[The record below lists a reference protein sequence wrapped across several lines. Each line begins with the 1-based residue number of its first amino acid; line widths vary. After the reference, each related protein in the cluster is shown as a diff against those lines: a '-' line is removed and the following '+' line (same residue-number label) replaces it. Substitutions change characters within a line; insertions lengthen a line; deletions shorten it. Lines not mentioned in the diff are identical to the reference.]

1 MRDFPAPAKAVL
13 EPVYMIVNQRS
24 AEGKITF
31 ETRKNTSNV
40 FLLISNVVSELSG
53 RFFMVCIREVSQN
66 GEIHPYALPVY
77 SLKSEADDV
86 KAVFA
91 PL

>member
-1 MRDFPAPAKAVL
+1 
-13 EPVYMIVNQRS
+13 MIRNQRS

-66 GEIHPYALPVY
+66 GEIHLYAPPIY
-77 SLKSEADDV
+77 IRETSADDME
-86 KAVFA
+86 AVFA
-91 PL
+91 PS

>member
-1 MRDFPAPAKAVL
+1 
-13 EPVYMIVNQRS
+13 MIRNQRS

-31 ETRKNTSNV
+31 ETRNNTSNV

-66 GEIHPYALPVY
+66 GEIHPDALPIYVRRAA
-77 SLKSEADDV
+77 ADDLEP
-86 KAVFA
+86 FSG
-91 PL
+91 PLQVYENQCPLEG